1 MWSHIIIIW
10 YTKTPCV
17 YIGLLKPATCSS
29 RTCMPVVD
37 SFNRTCNYGS
47 KYSGSN
53 IAGTMELPF
62 CGLSVYYVERLLRR
76 TCRDWSRE
84 SGESS
89 SHGGGTVQLQ
99 PCGRSPQPPRGIWG
113 MPPPPPG
120 KILNFRPDSI
130 LRPGFWGPFLGFSA
144 PFFYWPL
151 F

>member
-1 MWSHIIIIW
+1 
-10 YTKTPCV
+10 
-17 YIGLLKPATCSS
+17 
-29 RTCMPVVD
+29 MPVVD

-113 MPPPPPG
+113 MPPPPSE
-120 KILNFRPDSI
+120 KFWILDLTR
-130 LRPGFWGPFLGFSA
+130 FWGQASEGLLWAFLT
-144 PFFYWPL
+144 PL
-151 F
+151 FNGTIFKLVCVVHACQWLIVLIEHVTMEVSIQGQT